1 MDVKGPAKENQ
12 DFEFSAYLFSVGP
25 AFFENMPLGAG
36 EKKAGP
42 NGNGE
47 VLKSRF

>member
-25 AFFENMPLGAG
+25 DFFKNMPIIYFLLENPQEG
-36 EKKAGP
+36 
-42 NGNGE
+42 
-47 VLKSRF
+47 